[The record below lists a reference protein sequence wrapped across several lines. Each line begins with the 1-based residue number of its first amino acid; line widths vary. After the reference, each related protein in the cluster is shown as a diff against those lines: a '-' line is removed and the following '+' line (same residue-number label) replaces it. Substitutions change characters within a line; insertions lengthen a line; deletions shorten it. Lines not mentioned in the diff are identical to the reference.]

1 MEMVNF
7 PYISKETLSK
17 LSNFSFNSG
26 PPSDYEKYFRS
37 LQGFQIWQQGWKT
50 AQSTQLKEVNY
61 FLEKTLWGT
70 FVYRATVE
78 PEIWSCR
85 ILQFSEE
92 NPDKKAGT
100 WNRYN
105 SIQIFFFFPLKNKG
119 NRLSK
124 CCYGD
129 FPLKIKIQK

>member
-105 SIQIFFFFPLKNKG
+105 SIQIFFFLPFKEQRQSPQQVLLWRLPIKN
-119 NRLSK
+119 
-124 CCYGD
+124 
-129 FPLKIKIQK
+129 